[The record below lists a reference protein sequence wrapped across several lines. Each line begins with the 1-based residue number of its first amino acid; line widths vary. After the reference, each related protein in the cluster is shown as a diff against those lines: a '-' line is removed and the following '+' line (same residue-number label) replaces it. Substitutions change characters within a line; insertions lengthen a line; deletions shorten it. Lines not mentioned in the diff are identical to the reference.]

1 MEFRHAAALRAAFP
15 DLSVGVIRARGPFL
29 DASGSAVVASLVE
42 RARTRLAAGGEGEFP
57 EIVAWRRAF
66 SRMGLKPTQYR
77 SASEALLR
85 RLRQEGSLPA
95 IHPAIDLANAVSVG
109 FAVPIAVF
117 DLDHVEGGLEVRHA
131 SGDETYLTF
140 GGGEEWPEPGEV
152 IFADAGGR
160 VHARRWC
167 NRQSGLSAIRPA
179 TREVLIVAE
188 AMHEG
193 GGETVERMIDTLS
206 AALVAHGATV
216 LMTARPTAAAPVVTF
231 APPGA

>member
-15 DLSVGVIRARGPFL
+15 DLSVGVIRVRGPFF
-29 DASGSAVVASLVE
+29 DSSGSPVVTTLVE

-77 SASEALLR
+77 SASESLLR

-117 DLDHVEGGLEVRHA
+117 DLERVEGGLEVRHA
-131 SGDETYLTF
+131 TGDEVYSTF
-140 GGGEEWPEPGEV
+140 AGDEEHPEPGEV
-152 IFADAGGR
+152 IFADAAGR
-160 VHARRWC
+160 AHARRWC
-167 NRQSGLSAIRPA
+167 NRQSGLSAIRPS

-193 GGETVERMIDTLS
+193 GAEAVARLVETLAE
-206 AALVAHGATV
+206 ALAAHGATV
-216 LMTARPTAAAPVVTF
+216 LSTAHPTAAAPIVRFT
-231 APPGA
+231 PPDG

>member
-15 DLSVGVIRARGPFL
+15 ELSVGVIRARGPFL
-29 DASGSAVVASLVE
+29 DASASPVVTTLVE

-77 SASEALLR
+77 SASESLLR
-85 RLRQEGSLPA
+85 RLRQEGCLPA

-117 DLDHVEGGLEVRHA
+117 DLERVEGGLEVRHA
-131 SGDETYLTF
+131 TGDEVYSTF
-140 GGGEEWPEPGEV
+140 AGDEEHPEPGEV
-152 IFADAGGR
+152 IFADAAGR
-160 VHARRWC
+160 AHARRWC
-167 NRQSGLSAIRPA
+167 NRQSGLSAIRPS

-193 GGETVERMIDTLS
+193 GAETVARLVETL
-206 AALVAHGATV
+206 AEALAAHGATV
-216 LMTARPTAAAPVVTF
+216 LSTALPTAAAPIVRF
-231 APPGA
+231 APPNG